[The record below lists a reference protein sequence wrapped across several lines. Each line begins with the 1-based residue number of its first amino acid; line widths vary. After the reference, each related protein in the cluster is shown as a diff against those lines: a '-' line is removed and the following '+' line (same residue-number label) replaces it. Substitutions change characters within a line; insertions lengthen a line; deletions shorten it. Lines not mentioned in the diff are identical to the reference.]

1 MQIIL
6 SILLYL
12 NVISSS
18 GTYTTSQI
26 SNDVTA
32 NQTQI
37 SIVQSD
43 KALLNYVIT
52 TYKKQASGIT
62 VLDDGQLR

>member
-12 NVISSS
+12 NVISSP
-18 GTYTTSQI
+18 GTYTSTQI
-26 SNDVTA
+26 QNDVTA

-37 SIVQSD
+37 TVIQSD
-43 KALLNYVIT
+43 KNLLNYVIT
-52 TYKKQASGIT
+52 NYKKQASGIT

>member
-12 NVISSS
+12 NVISSP
-18 GTYTTSQI
+18 GTYYTSQLSKDI
-26 SNDVTA
+26 SA
-32 NQTQI
+32 NQTKYNAVANN
-37 SIVQSD
+37 ST
-43 KALLNYVIT
+43 LLKTVVS
-52 TYKKQASGIT
+52 TYKSAVSGIT

>member
-12 NVISSS
+12 NVISSP
-18 GTYTTSQI
+18 GTYTSSQI
-26 SNDVTA
+26 QSDVTA
-32 NQTQI
+32 NQNQI
-37 SIVQSD
+37 TVIQSD
-43 KALLNYVIT
+43 KNLLNYVLT

>member
-12 NVISSS
+12 NVISSP
-18 GTYTTSQI
+18 GTYTTSDIQ
-26 SNDVTA
+26 NDVAA
-32 NQTQI
+32 NQQQVTNI
-37 SIVQSD
+37 QSD
-43 KALLNYVIT
+43 NTLLNYVVS
-52 TYKKQASGIT
+52 TYKKQVAGIT

>member
-12 NVISSS
+12 NVISSP
-18 GTYTTSQI
+18 GTYTTTDIQ
-26 SNDVTA
+26 NDVTA
-32 NQTQI
+32 NQQQVTLI
-37 SIVQSD
+37 QSNST
-43 KALLNYVIT
+43 LLNYVVS